1 MFKQRGQCFVLD
13 AVLLKAVK
21 CFFGV
26 VYCGAVS
33 TLCSFKNLLV
43 FDR

>member
-1 MFKQRGQCFVLD
+1 MFKQGGQCFVLD

-26 VYCGAVS
+26 VYCGAV
-33 TLCSFKNLLV
+33 TPLGCFKNLLV
-43 FDR
+43 LGR